1 MSISLLLH
9 ALEQGLVFGIMVLG
23 VFITYKI
30 LDFPDLTVEGT
41 FPLGAAVAA
50 KVIFFGGA
58 PLWGTFLAIIAGSLA
73 GLITG
78 LLHTK
83 LKLTNLLSGILT
95 MTLLYSVNLRI
106 MGRPN
111 IPLLGKVTLLE
122 EIKNFFPNL
131 SMDYL
136 IPFFFLF
143 IVIII
148 KFILDYFLSTEIGLT
163 IVATGDNEQMI
174 KSLGVNTDF
183 TKIIGLCL
191 SNALVGLSGALFAQY
206 SGFADVNM
214 GLGTVV
220 SGLACVIIGISII
233 KIPTIFWRTIA
244 VLVGSLIYRF
254 LMIVALRYG
263 YSLGF
268 KPGDLKLISVL
279 LVIIALTVPVIK
291 QKLNFTERFNL
302 GRKDLQNNNG
312 NGKEI

>member
-30 LDFPDLTVEGT
+30 LDFPDLTVEGS

-50 KVIFFGGA
+50 KVIFSGGD
-58 PLWGTFLAIIAGSLA
+58 PLWGTFLAMIAGSLA
-73 GLITG
+73 GLLTG

-111 IPLLGKVTLLE
+111 IPLLGKITLLG
-122 EIKNFFPNL
+122 EIKNYFPDL
-131 SMDYL
+131 SIDYL

-143 IVIII
+143 LVVIL
-148 KFILDYFLSTEIGLT
+148 KFIIDYFLSTEIGLT
-163 IVATGDNEQMI
+163 IIATGDNEQMI
-174 KSLGVNTDF
+174 KSLGVNTDL
-183 TKIIGLCL
+183 TKLMGLCI
-191 SNALVGLSGALFAQY
+191 SNALVSLSGALFAQY

-214 GLGTVV
+214 GLGTIVA
-220 SGLACVIIGISII
+220 GLACVIIGISII

-244 VLVGSLIYRF
+244 VLVGSLVYR
-254 LMIVALRYG
+254 LIMIIALRYG

-279 LVIIALTVPVIK
+279 LVIIALSVPFIK
-291 QKLNFTERFNL
+291 GKLNFADRFNL

-312 NGKEI
+312 KEV

>member
-30 LDFPDLTVEGT
+30 LDFPDLTVEGS

-50 KVIFFGGA
+50 KVIFSGGN
-58 PLWGTFLAIIAGSLA
+58 PLWATFLAIIAGSLA
-73 GLITG
+73 GLLTG

-111 IPLLGKVTLLE
+111 IPLLGKITLLG
-122 EIKNFFPNL
+122 EIKNYFPNL

-143 IVIII
+143 LVVII
-148 KFILDYFLSTEIGLT
+148 KFLLDYFLSTEIGLT
-163 IVATGDNEQMI
+163 IIATGDNEQMI

-263 YSLGF
+263 YNLGF

-279 LVIIALTVPVIK
+279 LVIIALTVPLIK

-312 NGKEI
+312 KGV

>member
-1 MSISLLLH
+1 MPISLFLH

-30 LDFPDLTVEGT
+30 LDFPDLTVEGS

-50 KVIFFGGA
+50 KVIFSGGN
-58 PLWGTFLAIIAGSLA
+58 PLWGTFLAMIAGSLA

-111 IPLLGKVTLLE
+111 IPLLGKITLLG
-122 EIKNFFPNL
+122 EIKNYFPNL

-143 IVIII
+143 LAVIL
-148 KFILDYFLSTEIGLT
+148 KFIIDYFLSTEIGLT
-163 IVATGDNEQMI
+163 IIATGDNEQMI
-174 KSLGVNTDF
+174 KSLGVNTDL
-183 TKIIGLCL
+183 TKLMGLCI
-191 SNALVGLSGALFAQY
+191 SNALVALSGALFAQY

-214 GLGTVV
+214 GLGTIVA
-220 SGLACVIIGISII
+220 GLACVIIGISII

-244 VLVGSLIYRF
+244 VLVGSLVYR
-254 LMIVALRYG
+254 LIMIIALRYG

-268 KPGDLKLISVL
+268 KPGDLKMISVL
-279 LVIIALTVPVIK
+279 LVIIALSVPFIK
-291 QKLNFTERFNL
+291 GKLNFTDRFNL

-312 NGKEI
+312 KEV

>member
-1 MSISLLLH
+1 MSISLFLH

-30 LDFPDLTVEGT
+30 LDFPDLTVEGS

-50 KVIFFGGA
+50 KVIFSGGD
-58 PLWGTFLAIIAGSLA
+58 PLWGTFLAMIAGSLA

-111 IPLLGKVTLLE
+111 IPLLGKITLLG
-122 EIKNFFPNL
+122 EIKNYFPNL

-143 IVIII
+143 LVVIL
-148 KFILDYFLSTEIGLT
+148 KFIIDYFLSTEIGLT
-163 IVATGDNEQMI
+163 IIATGDNEQMI
-174 KSLGVNTDF
+174 KSLGVNTDL
-183 TKIIGLCL
+183 TKLMGLCI
-191 SNALVGLSGALFAQY
+191 SNALVSLSGALFAQY

-214 GLGTVV
+214 GLGTIVA
-220 SGLACVIIGISII
+220 GLACVIIGISII

-244 VLVGSLIYRF
+244 VLVGSLVYR
-254 LMIVALRYG
+254 LIMIIALRYG

-279 LVIIALTVPVIK
+279 LVIIALSVPFIK
-291 QKLNFTERFNL
+291 GKLNFADRFNL

-312 NGKEI
+312 KEV

>member
-1 MSISLLLH
+1 MSISLFLH

-30 LDFPDLTVEGT
+30 LDFPDLTVEGS

-50 KVIFFGGA
+50 KVIFSGGD
-58 PLWGTFLAIIAGSLA
+58 PLWGTFLAMIAGSLA
-73 GLITG
+73 GLLTG

-111 IPLLGKVTLLE
+111 IPLLGKITLLG
-122 EIKNFFPNL
+122 EIKNYFPDL
-131 SMDYL
+131 SIDYL

-143 IVIII
+143 LVVIL
-148 KFILDYFLSTEIGLT
+148 KFLMDYFLSTEIGLT
-163 IVATGDNEQMI
+163 IIATGDNEQMI
-174 KSLGVNTDF
+174 KSLGVNTDL
-183 TKIIGLCL
+183 TKLMGLCI
-191 SNALVGLSGALFAQY
+191 SNALVSLSGALFAQY

-214 GLGTVV
+214 GLGTIVA
-220 SGLACVIIGISII
+220 GLACVIIGISII

-244 VLVGSLIYRF
+244 VLVGSLVYR
-254 LMIVALRYG
+254 LIMIIALRYG

-279 LVIIALTVPVIK
+279 LVIIALSVPFIK
-291 QKLNFTERFNL
+291 GKLNFADRFNL

-312 NGKEI
+312 KEV

>member
-50 KVIFFGGA
+50 KVIFSGGD

-95 MTLLYSVNLRI
+95 MTLLYSLNLRI

-163 IVATGDNEQMI
+163 IIATGDNEQMI
-174 KSLGVNTDF
+174 RSLGVNTDF
-183 TKIIGLCL
+183 TKIIGLCI

-312 NGKEI
+312 NGKEV

>member
-30 LDFPDLTVEGT
+30 LDFPDLTVEGS

-50 KVIFFGGA
+50 KVIFSGGN

-73 GLITG
+73 GLLTG

-111 IPLLGKVTLLE
+111 IPLLGKITLLG
-122 EIKNFFPNL
+122 EIKNYFPNL

-143 IVIII
+143 LVVIL
-148 KFILDYFLSTEIGLT
+148 KFLLDYFLSTEIGLT
-163 IVATGDNEQMI
+163 IIATGDNEQMI

-244 VLVGSLIYRF
+244 ALVGSLIYRF
-254 LMIVALRYG
+254 LMIIALRYG
-263 YSLGF
+263 YNLGF

-279 LVIIALTVPVIK
+279 LVIIALTVPLIK

-312 NGKEI
+312 KGI

>member
-1 MSISLLLH
+1 
-9 ALEQGLVFGIMVLG
+9 
-23 VFITYKI
+23 
-30 LDFPDLTVEGT
+30 
-41 FPLGAAVAA
+41 
-50 KVIFFGGA
+50 
-58 PLWGTFLAIIAGSLA
+58 
-73 GLITG
+73 
-78 LLHTK
+78 
-83 LKLTNLLSGILT
+83 
-95 MTLLYSVNLRI
+95 
-106 MGRPN
+106 
-111 IPLLGKVTLLE
+111 LLE

-163 IVATGDNEQMI
+163 IIATGDNEQMI
-174 KSLGVNTDF
+174 RSLGVNTDF
-183 TKIIGLCL
+183 TKIIGLCI

-291 QKLNFTERFNL
+291 QKLNFIERFNL

-312 NGKEI
+312 NGKEV

>member
-30 LDFPDLTVEGT
+30 LDFPDLTVEGS
-41 FPLGAAVAA
+41 FPLGAAVVA
-50 KVIFFGGA
+50 KVIFSGGD
-58 PLWGTFLAIIAGSLA
+58 PLWGTFLAMIAGSLA

-106 MGRPN
+106 MGKPN
-111 IPLLGKVTLLE
+111 IPLLGKITLLG
-122 EIKNFFPNL
+122 EIKNYFPHL

-136 IPFFFLF
+136 ISFFFLF
-143 IVIII
+143 LVVII
-148 KFILDYFLSTEIGLT
+148 KFVIDYFLSTEIGLT
-163 IVATGDNEQMI
+163 IIATGDNEQMI
-174 KSLGVNTDF
+174 KSLGVNTDI

-233 KIPTIFWRTIA
+233 KIPTVFWRTIA

-254 LMIVALRYG
+254 LMIIALRYG
-263 YSLGF
+263 YNLGF

-279 LVIIALTVPVIK
+279 LVIIALAMPLIK
-291 QKLNFTERFNL
+291 QKINFTERFNL
-302 GRKDLQNNNG
+302 GRKDLQNND
-312 NGKEI
+312 GKEV

>member
-30 LDFPDLTVEGT
+30 LDFPDLTVEGS

-50 KVIFFGGA
+50 KVIFSGGD
-58 PLWGTFLAIIAGSLA
+58 PLWGTFLAMIGGSLA
-73 GLITG
+73 GLLTG

-111 IPLLGKVTLLE
+111 IPLLGKITLLG
-122 EIKNFFPNL
+122 EIKNYFPNL
-131 SMDYL
+131 SIDYL

-143 IVIII
+143 LVVIL
-148 KFILDYFLSTEIGLT
+148 KFLMDYFLSTEIGLT
-163 IVATGDNEQMI
+163 IIATGDNEQMI
-174 KSLGVNTDF
+174 KSLGVNTDL
-183 TKIIGLCL
+183 TKLMGLCI
-191 SNALVGLSGALFAQY
+191 SNALVSLSGALFAQY

-214 GLGTVV
+214 GLGTIVA
-220 SGLACVIIGISII
+220 GLACVIIGISII

-244 VLVGSLIYRF
+244 VLVGSLIYR
-254 LMIVALRYG
+254 LIMIIALRYG

-279 LVIIALTVPVIK
+279 LVIIALSVPFIK
-291 QKLNFTERFNL
+291 HKLNFVERFNL
-302 GRKDLQNNNG
+302 GRKDLQNNNE
-312 NGKEI
+312 KEV

>member
-1 MSISLLLH
+1 MPISLFLH

-30 LDFPDLTVEGT
+30 LDFPDLTVEGS

-50 KVIFFGGA
+50 KVIFSGGD
-58 PLWGTFLAIIAGSLA
+58 PLWGTFLAMIVGSLA

-111 IPLLGKVTLLE
+111 IPLLGKITLLG
-122 EIKNFFPNL
+122 EIENYFPNL

-143 IVIII
+143 LVVIL
-148 KFILDYFLSTEIGLT
+148 KFIIDYFLSTEIGLT
-163 IVATGDNEQMI
+163 IIATGDNEQMI

-183 TKIIGLCL
+183 TKIIGLCI
-191 SNALVGLSGALFAQY
+191 SNALVALSGALFAQY

-214 GLGTVV
+214 GLGTIVA
-220 SGLACVIIGISII
+220 GLACVIIGISII

-244 VLVGSLIYRF
+244 VLVGSLVYR
-254 LMIVALRYG
+254 LIMIIALRYG

-268 KPGDLKLISVL
+268 KPGDLKMISVL
-279 LVIIALTVPVIK
+279 LVIIALSVPFIK
-291 QKLNFTERFNL
+291 GKLNFADRFNL

-312 NGKEI
+312 KEV

>member
-1 MSISLLLH
+1 MSISLFLH

-30 LDFPDLTVEGT
+30 LDFPDLTVDGS
-41 FPLGAAVAA
+41 FPLGAAVVAR
-50 KVIFFGGA
+50 VIFSGGD

-83 LKLTNLLSGILT
+83 LKLSNLLSGILT

-111 IPLLGKVTLLE
+111 IPLLGKMTLLR
-122 EIKNFFPNL
+122 EIKNYFPNL
-131 SMDYL
+131 SIDYL
-136 IPFFFLF
+136 IPFFFFFL
-143 IVIII
+143 VIII
-148 KFILDYFLSTEIGLT
+148 KFIIDYFLSTEIGLAL
-163 IVATGDNEQMI
+163 IATGDNEQMI
-174 KSLGVNTDF
+174 RSLGVNTDF
-183 TKIIGLCL
+183 TKIIGLCI

-244 VLVGSLIYRF
+244 VLIGSLIYRF
-254 LMIVALRYG
+254 LMIIALRYG

-268 KPGDLKLISVL
+268 KPSDLKLISVL
-279 LVIIALTVPVIK
+279 LVIIALTVPIIRR
-291 QKLNFTERFNL
+291 KLNFAERFNL
-302 GRKDLQNNNG
+302 GRKDLQND
-312 NGKEI
+312 NGKEV

>member
-1 MSISLLLH
+1 MSINLLLH

-50 KVIFFGGA
+50 KVIFSGGD

-95 MTLLYSVNLRI
+95 MTLLYSLNLRI

-163 IVATGDNEQMI
+163 IIATGDNEQMI
-174 KSLGVNTDF
+174 RSLGVNTDF
-183 TKIIGLCL
+183 TKIVGLCL

-312 NGKEI
+312 NGKEV

>member
-1 MSISLLLH
+1 MSISLFLH

-41 FPLGAAVAA
+41 FPLGAAVVA
-50 KVIFFGGA
+50 KVIFSGGD
-58 PLWGTFLAIIAGSLA
+58 PLWGTFLAMIAGSLA

-111 IPLLGKVTLLE
+111 IPLLGKITLLG
-122 EIKNFFPNL
+122 EIKNYFPNL
-131 SMDYL
+131 SMNYL

-143 IVIII
+143 LVVVLKLII
-148 KFILDYFLSTEIGLT
+148 DYFLSTEIGLT
-163 IVATGDNEQMI
+163 IIATGDNEQMI
-174 KSLGVNTDF
+174 KSLGVNTDL
-183 TKIIGLCL
+183 TKLMGLCI
-191 SNALVGLSGALFAQY
+191 SNALVALSGALFAQY

-214 GLGTVV
+214 GLGTIVA
-220 SGLACVIIGISII
+220 GLACVIIGISII

-244 VLVGSLIYRF
+244 VLVGSLVYR
-254 LMIVALRYG
+254 LIMIMALRL
-263 YSLGF
+263 SLIH
-268 KPGDLKLISVL
+268 ISEP
-279 LVIIALTVPVIK
+279 TRPY
-291 QKLNFTERFNL
+291 
-302 GRKDLQNNNG
+302 
-312 NGKEI
+312 

>member
-50 KVIFFGGA
+50 KVIFSGGD

-95 MTLLYSVNLRI
+95 MTLLYSLNLRI

-163 IVATGDNEQMI
+163 IIATGDNEQMI
-174 KSLGVNTDF
+174 RSLGVNTDF
-183 TKIIGLCL
+183 TKIIGLCI

-291 QKLNFTERFNL
+291 QKLNFIERFNL

-312 NGKEI
+312 NGKEV

>member
-30 LDFPDLTVEGT
+30 LDFPDLTVEGS

-50 KVIFFGGA
+50 KVIFSGGD
-58 PLWGTFLAIIAGSLA
+58 PLWGTFLAMIAGSLA
-73 GLITG
+73 GLLTG

-111 IPLLGKVTLLE
+111 IPLLGKITLLG
-122 EIKNFFPNL
+122 EIKNYFPNL
-131 SMDYL
+131 SIDYL

-143 IVIII
+143 LVVIL
-148 KFILDYFLSTEIGLT
+148 KFLMDYFLSTEIGLT
-163 IVATGDNEQMI
+163 IIATGDNEQMI
-174 KSLGVNTDF
+174 KSLGVNTDL
-183 TKIIGLCL
+183 TKLMGLCI
-191 SNALVGLSGALFAQY
+191 SNALVSLSGALFAQY

-214 GLGTVV
+214 GLGTIVA
-220 SGLACVIIGISII
+220 GLACVIIGISII

-244 VLVGSLIYRF
+244 VLVGSLVYR
-254 LMIVALRYG
+254 LIMIIALRYG

-279 LVIIALTVPVIK
+279 LVIIALSVPFIK
-291 QKLNFTERFNL
+291 GKLNFTERFNL

-312 NGKEI
+312 KEV

>member
-1 MSISLLLH
+1 MSISLFLH

-30 LDFPDLTVEGT
+30 LDFPDLTVEGS

-50 KVIFFGGA
+50 KVIFSGGD
-58 PLWGTFLAIIAGSLA
+58 PLWGTFLAMIAGSLA
-73 GLITG
+73 GLLTG

-111 IPLLGKVTLLE
+111 IPLLGKITLLG
-122 EIKNFFPNL
+122 EIKNYFPNL

-143 IVIII
+143 LVVIL
-148 KFILDYFLSTEIGLT
+148 KFLMDYFLSTEIGLT
-163 IVATGDNEQMI
+163 IIATGDNEQMI
-174 KSLGVNTDF
+174 KSLGVNTDL
-183 TKIIGLCL
+183 TKLMGLCI
-191 SNALVGLSGALFAQY
+191 SNALVSLSGALFAQY

-214 GLGTVV
+214 GLGTIVA
-220 SGLACVIIGISII
+220 GLACVIIGISII

-244 VLVGSLIYRF
+244 VLVGSLVYR
-254 LMIVALRYG
+254 LIMIIALRYG

-279 LVIIALTVPVIK
+279 LVIIALSVPFIK
-291 QKLNFTERFNL
+291 GKLNFADRFNL

-312 NGKEI
+312 KEV

>member
-50 KVIFFGGA
+50 KVIFSGGD

-95 MTLLYSVNLRI
+95 MTLLYSLNLRI

-163 IVATGDNEQMI
+163 IIATGDNEQMI

-183 TKIIGLCL
+183 TKIVGLCI

-291 QKLNFTERFNL
+291 QKLNFIERFNL

-312 NGKEI
+312 NGKEV

>member
-50 KVIFFGGA
+50 KVIFSGGD

-95 MTLLYSVNLRI
+95 MTLLYSLNLRI

-183 TKIIGLCL
+183 TKIVGLCI

-291 QKLNFTERFNL
+291 QKLNFIERFNL

-312 NGKEI
+312 NGKEV

>member
-30 LDFPDLTVEGT
+30 LDFPDLTVEGS

-50 KVIFFGGA
+50 KVIFSGGN

-73 GLITG
+73 GLLTG

-111 IPLLGKVTLLE
+111 IPLLGKITLLG
-122 EIKNFFPNL
+122 EIKNYFPDL

-136 IPFFFLF
+136 IPFFFFFL
-143 IVIII
+143 VVII
-148 KFILDYFLSTEIGLT
+148 KFIMDYFLSTEVGLA
-163 IVATGDNEQMI
+163 IIATGDNEQMI

-233 KIPTIFWRTIA
+233 KTPTIFWRTIA
-244 VLVGSLIYRF
+244 ALVGSLIYRF

-263 YSLGF
+263 YNLGF

-279 LVIIALTVPVIK
+279 LVIIALTVPLIK

-312 NGKEI
+312 KGV

>member
-30 LDFPDLTVEGT
+30 LDFPDLTVEGS

-50 KVIFFGGA
+50 KVIFSGGD
-58 PLWGTFLAIIAGSLA
+58 PLWGTFLAMIAGSLA
-73 GLITG
+73 GLLTG

-111 IPLLGKVTLLE
+111 IPLLGKITLLG
-122 EIKNFFPNL
+122 EIKNYFPNL
-131 SMDYL
+131 SIDYL

-143 IVIII
+143 LVVIL
-148 KFILDYFLSTEIGLT
+148 KFLMDYFLSTEIGLT
-163 IVATGDNEQMI
+163 IIATGDNEQMI
-174 KSLGVNTDF
+174 KSLGVNTDL
-183 TKIIGLCL
+183 TKLMGLCI
-191 SNALVGLSGALFAQY
+191 SNALVSLSGALFAQY

-214 GLGTVV
+214 GLGTIVA
-220 SGLACVIIGISII
+220 GLACVIIGISII

-244 VLVGSLIYRF
+244 VLVGSLIYR
-254 LMIVALRYG
+254 LIMIIALRYG

-279 LVIIALTVPVIK
+279 LVIIALSVPFIK
-291 QKLNFTERFNL
+291 GKLNFADRFNL

-312 NGKEI
+312 KEV

>member
-1 MSISLLLH
+1 MSINLLLH

-30 LDFPDLTVEGT
+30 LDFPDLTVEGS
-41 FPLGAAVAA
+41 FPLGAAVVA
-50 KVIFFGGA
+50 KVIFSGGN
-58 PLWGTFLAIIAGSLA
+58 PLWGTVLAFIAGAFA

-95 MTLLYSVNLRI
+95 MTLLYSINLRI

-111 IPLLGKVTLLE
+111 IPLLGKVTLLG
-122 EIKNFFPNL
+122 EIKKYFPDL

-136 IPFFFLF
+136 VPFFFL
-143 IVIII
+143 IVVALL
-148 KFILDYFLSTEIGLT
+148 KFMIDYFLSTEIGLT
-163 IVATGDNEQMI
+163 IIATGDNEQMI
-174 KSLGVNTDF
+174 KSLGVNTDL
-183 TKIIGLCL
+183 TKIIGLCI

-233 KIPTIFWRTIA
+233 KIPIIFWRTIA

-254 LMIVALRYG
+254 LMIIALRYG
-263 YSLGF
+263 YNLGF
-268 KPGDLKLISVL
+268 KPGDLKMISVL
-279 LVIIALTVPVIK
+279 LVIIALTFPMIK
-291 QKLNFTERFNL
+291 QKLNFNERFNL

-312 NGKEI
+312 KGL

>member
-30 LDFPDLTVEGT
+30 LDFPDLTVEGS

-50 KVIFFGGA
+50 KVIFSGGD
-58 PLWGTFLAIIAGSLA
+58 PLWGTFLAMIAGSLA
-73 GLITG
+73 GLLTG

-111 IPLLGKVTLLE
+111 IPLLGKITLLG
-122 EIKNFFPNL
+122 EIKNYFPNL
-131 SMDYL
+131 SIDYL

-143 IVIII
+143 LVVIL
-148 KFILDYFLSTEIGLT
+148 KFLMDYFLSTEIGLT
-163 IVATGDNEQMI
+163 IIATGDNEQMI
-174 KSLGVNTDF
+174 KSLGVNTDL
-183 TKIIGLCL
+183 TKLMGLCI
-191 SNALVGLSGALFAQY
+191 SNALVSLSGALFAQY

-214 GLGTVV
+214 GLGTIVA
-220 SGLACVIIGISII
+220 GLACVIIGISII

-244 VLVGSLIYRF
+244 VLVGSLVYR
-254 LMIVALRYG
+254 LIMIIALRYG

-279 LVIIALTVPVIK
+279 LVIIALTVPFVK

-312 NGKEI
+312 KEV